1 MGVHWGPE
9 ERVLLFGGR
18 HSREANEIRDFLT
31 RSVVRFDWH
40 PVDTDEEARAAF
52 GEPLA
57 MVELPL
63 VVLPSG
69 EALQNPTLEQIAR
82 VLGWVRTPQLAE
94 YDLSIYGAG
103 PAGLSAA
110 VYAASEGLRVV
121 VVEREVIGGQAGS
134 SSLIENYLGFPHGI
148 RGTDLAERARQ
159 QAVDF
164 GAEFLLMRE
173 GIRGVFRDGRIHG
186 QLADGTPVVAATNIC
201 ATGIEWRR
209 LGVAGEDRLLGAGV
223 YYGAGMSEAPQ
234 CEGEHVIVFG
244 GANSAGQAA
253 MNLAAH
259 AASVTMIVRGPA
271 LSATMSAYLSN
282 RIAAEPRIRVLLGTR
297 VTGLVGETDLVG
309 VTLEDAEGSRRDLDA
324 TRMFVCIGG
333 EPNTDWTRETLIHRD
348 ARGYLITGPDLTPE
362 HLADRWA
369 VARAPYHLETSVPGS
384 FAAGDVRLNSVKR
397 VASAVGEGA
406 MAVTFVHRHLAE
418 TFGMSGPSALAS
430 RRPVAVAESLA

>member
-1 MGVHWGPE
+1 VGVHWGPE
-9 ERVLLFGGR
+9 ERVQLFGGR
-18 HSREANEIRDFLT
+18 HSREAYAIRDFLT
-31 RSVVRFDWH
+31 RSVVRYEWH
-40 PVDTDEEARAAF
+40 PVDTEEESLREI

-57 MVELPL
+57 DAGLPL

-69 EALQNPTLEQIAR
+69 EALRNPAVEEIAR
-82 VLGWVRTPQLAE
+82 VLGWVRRPRFAE

-121 VVEREVIGGQAGS
+121 VIEREVIGGQAGS

-148 RGTDLAERARQ
+148 RGVDLAERARQ

-173 GIRGVFRDGRIHG
+173 GVRGIFRDGRIHG
-186 QLADGTPVVAATNIC
+186 ELADGTPVVAAANIC

-209 LGVAGEDRLLGAGV
+209 MGVEGEDRLIGAGV

-234 CEGEHVIVFG
+234 CEGEHVIVVG

-253 MNLAAH
+253 MNLVAH
-259 AASVTMIVRGPA
+259 AASVTMVVRGPA
-271 LSATMSAYLSN
+271 LSDTMSAYLSN
-282 RIAAEPRIRVLLGTR
+282 RIVNEPRIRVLLGTR
-297 VTGLVGETDLVG
+297 VVGLTGQDDLVG
-309 VTLEDAEGSRRDLDA
+309 VVLEDADGRRDVDA

-333 EPNTDWTRETLIHRD
+333 EPNTDWTQDTLIHRD
-348 ARGYLITGPDLTPE
+348 DHGYLITGPDLTEE
-362 HLADRWA
+362 HLADRWSL
-369 VARAPYHLETSVPGS
+369 ARAPYHLETSVPGS

-406 MAVTFVHRHLAE
+406 MAVTFVHRHLSE

-430 RRPVAVAESLA
+430 RAPTVLENA

>member
-1 MGVHWGPE
+1 VGVHWGPE

-18 HSREANEIRDFLT
+18 HSREAYAIRDFLA
-31 RSVVRFDWH
+31 RSVVRFEWH
-40 PVDTDEEARAAF
+40 PVDTDEEAIREI
-52 GEPLA
+52 GEPLDR
-57 MVELPL
+57 VQLPL

-69 EALQNPTLEQIAR
+69 ESLAGMSIEEIAR
-82 VLGWVRTPQLAE
+82 ALGWIRRPRLAE

-121 VVEREVIGGQAGS
+121 VIEKDVIGGQAGS

-148 RGTDLAERARQ
+148 RGADLAERSRQ

-173 GIRGVFRDGRIHG
+173 GVRGIFRDGRMYG
-186 QLADGTPVVAATNIC
+186 ELADGTPVVAAANIC

-209 LGVAGEDRLLGAGV
+209 LGLEGEERLLGAGV

-234 CEGEHVIVFG
+234 CAGEHVLVVG

-259 AASVTMIVRGPA
+259 AASVTMVVRGPA

-282 RIAAEPRIRVLLGTR
+282 RIGNEPRIRVRTGTR
-297 VTGLVGETDLVG
+297 VVGLAGE
-309 VTLEDAEGSRRDLDA
+309 E
-324 TRMFVCIGG
+324 
-333 EPNTDWTRETLIHRD
+333 
-348 ARGYLITGPDLTPE
+348 
-362 HLADRWA
+362 
-369 VARAPYHLETSVPGS
+369 
-384 FAAGDVRLNSVKR
+384 
-397 VASAVGEGA
+397 
-406 MAVTFVHRHLAE
+406 
-418 TFGMSGPSALAS
+418 
-430 RRPVAVAESLA
+430 